1 MSKGFGAKSLK
12 DIRDQSLAEINQNLL
27 KDTIST
33 MQVRLTALQFIP
45 VDLFADFFTWN
56 IKMQGH
62 DYGPEQ
68 INYEA
73 YKLLNSD
80 PRRLSQW
87 LSTGLFYAFAHQ
99 GVSKFCARTAEIL
112 TTYVTGFDYSED
124 ILFNNLLKGV
134 TILDHDCSRSYEDS
148 NDDGEEEYIN
158 DRLKDIDANIY
169 ESLLSDGYDEYKAYA
184 TGWLTRQK
192 RDASNL
198 FFKAYSKIVDKNK
211 QVLKNNLSK
220 IIDGVPD
227 HHLYEFLVQFYDWI
241 EGKANLF
248 SIK

>member
-33 MQVRLTALQFIP
+33 MQLRLTALQFIP
-45 VDLFADFFTWN
+45 VDLFADFFAWN
-56 IKMQGH
+56 IEMQGH
-62 DYGPEQ
+62 DYEPEQ

-80 PRRLSQW
+80 PRKLSQW

-99 GVSKFCARTAEIL
+99 GVSKFCVRTAEIL
-112 TTYVTGFDYSED
+112 TTYVTGFDYSEN

-134 TILDHDCSRSYEDS
+134 TILDHDCFSSYEDS
-148 NDDGEEEYIN
+148 NDDGEEEY
-158 DRLKDIDANIY
+158 RLKDIDANIY

-184 TGWLTRQK
+184 IGWLTRQK

-198 FFKAYSKIVDKNK
+198 FFKAFPKIVDKNK
-211 QVLKNNLSK
+211 QVFKNNLCK
-220 IIDGVPD
+220 IIDRIPE
-227 HHLYEFLVQFYDWI
+227 HYQYEFLVQFYDWV

-248 SIK
+248 SKLK